1 MEHETEQR
9 RAEIN
14 RLKGIVAIAAVSLL
28 AFSAVFGAGLVG
40 GASGSSAPER
50 TPVVTATPSP

>member
-14 RLKGIVAIAAVSLL
+14 RLKGIVAIAAVSLV
-28 AFSAVFGAGLVG
+28 AFTAVFGAGLLG
-40 GASGSSAPER
+40 GASDTSAPER
-50 TPVVTATPSP
+50 SPVVTATPSP